1 MDAVT
6 PRRGTAA
13 DYRSHPRSVY
23 HLFDRLGYGIVD
35 VAVGRGA
42 LPAAHLPRRAHARG
56 PGC

>member
-1 MDAVT
+1 M

-23 HLFDRLGYGIVD
+23 HLLDRLGYGIVD